1 MSSAWLP
8 AGWRARATNEVV
20 IVSARLSAL
29 PLSVEAMRE
38 RIASTELERI
48 ARLQRPVDATRSLL
62 GHSLAREML
71 GDWLRCAP
79 AEVPLHRDPSGRPVL
94 WANEAPCAPF
104 VSIAHSGDTVLV
116 AFNAAG
122 RVGVDVE
129 RVQVLAA
136 LMELATSVLRPDELA
151 SLTALPRETQLE
163 AFYRVWTRKEAW
175 LKGLGV
181 GLSGLS
187 SLSCTVEDTP
197 DNALVA
203 VDLPGEHAESWQV
216 HSITLDSAPESM
228 PEMAAIA
235 FEHATSWT
243 IMAVANGR

>member
-29 PLSVEAMRE
+29 PISLEAMRE
-38 RIASTELERI
+38 RMAADELARI

-71 GDWLRCAP
+71 GDWLHCAP
-79 AEVPLHRDPSGRPVL
+79 VEVPLHRDPSGRPVL
-94 WANEAPCAPF
+94 WANGAPCAPF
-104 VSIAHSGDTVLV
+104 VSIAHSGDTVLA

-129 RVQVLAA
+129 RVQVLSE
-136 LMELATSVLRPDELA
+136 LMELAKSVLRPDELA
-151 SLTALPRETQLE
+151 ALAALPREAQLE
-163 AFYRVWTRKEAW
+163 AFYRVWTRKEAT

-187 SLSCTVEDTP
+187 LLSCCVMDRP

-203 VDLPGEHAESWQV
+203 VDLPGEYAESWQV
-216 HSITLDSAPESM
+216 HSITLDGAPENT
-228 PEMAAIA
+228 PETAAVA
-235 FEHATSWT
+235 FEHAESWT